1 MALLGASTLLA
12 GCASLWRDSS
22 VPDSA
27 EMEAAIQS
35 SAWAARS
42 QIALADENAGW
53 RHKTFGDRR
62 PTRYR
67 PERHAGRPAVH
78 ADSLAGNSSLR
89 LELSPQSGAQVDQLR
104 FSWFVPALI
113 DEADL
118 MDREVDD
125 AVVRVI
131 LLFEGDRSKAFSA
144 RDHLLSELA
153 RLVTGEPLPY
163 ATLIYV
169 WDNRYPV
176 GAVIANPDTA
186 RIRHLVVESGPDR
199 LGQWVDFERDV
210 QADYRQV
217 FGEAAGPLVSI
228 GIMTDSNN
236 TGAAAQAWFGPLT
249 LTSAPGSPKA
259 DVGALAQ

>member
-1 MALLGASTLLA
+1 MSACALLA
-12 GCASLWRDSS
+12 GCASLWPDGFT
-22 VPDSA
+22 PDSA
-27 EMEAAIQS
+27 DMEAAIQS
-35 SAWAARS
+35 SAWAAQS
-42 QIALADENAGW
+42 QIALADENAAW

-89 LELSPQSGAQVDQLR
+89 LEMSTHPGAQAGQLR

-125 AVVRVI
+125 AVARVI
-131 LLFEGDRSKAFSA
+131 LLFDGDRLQAFTP
-144 RDHLLSELA
+144 RDHVISELA

-176 GAVIANPDTA
+176 GSVIANPHTN
-186 RIRHLVVESGPDR
+186 RIRQLVVESGPDR
-199 LGQWVDFERDV
+199 LGQWIDVERDV

-217 FGEAAGPLVSI
+217 FGETAGPLLSI

-236 TGAAAQAWFGPLT
+236 TGAAAQAWFGPLS
-249 LTSAPGSPKA
+249 LTSARGSLKA
-259 DVGALAQ
+259 DVGARPD